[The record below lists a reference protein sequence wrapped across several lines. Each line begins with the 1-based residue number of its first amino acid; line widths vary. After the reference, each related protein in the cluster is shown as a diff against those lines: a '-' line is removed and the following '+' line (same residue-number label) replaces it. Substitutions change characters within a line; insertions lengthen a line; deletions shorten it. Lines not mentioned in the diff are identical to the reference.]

1 LLQSEMPPTSKSR
14 SSVAAELVLA
24 LSKPK
29 GRVVKEDEPPKLS
42 EKVGKKVDTAIGKR
56 TDHEKSISSQGN
68 NDWISFLKTKQG
80 NESPSSK
87 NSRSPVAKTPSN
99 KLKRHNQTS
108 SPRASDKIKS
118 EPKFDVSEETSDK
131 EKERDKDLVLK
142 SLMEQVSSLETTLGG
157 KIQDL
162 EASLKTE
169 RSRCKQLET
178 TLEKEVKLQQE
189 ATSKLKVVQKDND
202 RMEKDLRNKIEEFKI
217 SLEEEK
223 KKGFKMATDFAKF
236 KVDTQEEIKLKDG
249 ELIEILTEN
258 DELRSKMTTMIAWKE
273 DLTRKVS
280 DGIQYCRINH
290 TDKLQTVIDENLKLR
305 SVMKAAKDN
314 FKEVTNDLWKTVNDI
329 NVENANLNSR
339 ICKERVPLNEDF
351 NNDGRKVMDIDDF
364 SMNGDKIEKIKMKN
378 ETEEYITCSE
388 EFEENIH
395 TSRKRKR
402 AGDESVLKKI
412 KSSDDQAKTPD
423 VDVECLSE
431 NSRKTID
438 KNESEV
444 MKKTKESLRDDILS
458 SLSGQ
463 DEADFKMDCIQDQ
476 PRNLDESLL
485 QSPQFDT
492 KLLHDEAKSGSR
504 DPVTLDEDINDDV
517 PKEDALSPL
526 KSPLAW
532 TLESKN
538 KNNNSSSAISFRL
551 INECDDGKEQDRDV
565 YDEVDIDLL
574 YGDLEVGEESDFKI
588 SQGEVV
594 IDATRAVECE
604 FDESFGS
611 LDSGELVIDLDK
623 SCDNLGTENGFD
635 ILISSSNAIK
645 EMLVELINS
654 I

>member
-1 LLQSEMPPTSKSR
+1 MPPASKSR

-29 GRVVKEDEPPKLS
+29 GRVVKEDEPPKPS
-42 EKVGKKVDTAIGKR
+42 EKVGKKVDTAIGK
-56 TDHEKSISSQGN
+56 DHEKSISSQGN

-202 RMEKDLRNKIEEFKI
+202 RMEKDLRNKIEEFKM
-217 SLEEEK
+217 SFEEEK

-378 ETEEYITCSE
+378 EKEEYITCSE

-423 VDVECLSE
+423 IDVECLSE

-458 SLSGQ
+458 SLSSQ
-463 DEADFKMDCIQDQ
+463 DETDLKMDCIQDQ
-476 PRNLDESLL
+476 PGNLDESLL
-485 QSPQFDT
+485 QSPQFDA

-504 DPVTLDEDINDDV
+504 DPVTLDEDINDDD

-526 KSPLAW
+526 KSPLPW
-532 TLESKN
+532 THESKN

-551 INECDDGKEQDRDV
+551 INECDDGKEQDRDM

-574 YGDLEVGEESDFKI
+574 YGDLEVGEEPDLKI
-588 SQGEVV
+588 SHGDVG

-611 LDSGELVIDLDK
+611 LDSGELVIDLDE
-623 SCDNLGTENGFD
+623 SGDNLGMENGFD
-635 ILISSSNAIK
+635 TLISSSNAIK
-645 EMLVELINS
+645 EMLVELVNS